1 MRAAL
6 ARFRT
11 PESEAAAAAF
21 RPRPSDVFIA
31 TYPKSGT
38 TWLQQIVHV
47 LRGGDTEFDEISAVV
62 PWLESAVDLGIDLDA
77 DQPGSLRAFKTHLT
91 VPELPAGA
99 RCIYALRDPKDV
111 AVSFFRFFEGWMFEP
126 GSIALDTFV
135 AEFLAGG
142 SRSGRYWDHLRASW
156 PALSRPDV
164 LALCYEDMR
173 ADLDGAVRRVARFI
187 GVEDEAA
194 VRRAIECSSFEY
206 MAARPRQFDDHLIRD
221 ARDAA
226 CGLPPGE
233 TTKVRTGRVGAHR
246 DALSPAT
253 AALLDA
259 IWAAEIVPTLGFSD
273 YDALRAHVARTAG
286 PPPPRSTRGS
296 AR

>member
-62 PWLESAVDLGIDLDA
+62 PWLESAIDTGLDLDA
-77 DQPGSLRAFKTHLT
+77 DQPGQLRAFKTHLAI
-91 VPELPAGA
+91 PELPAGG

-126 GSIALDTFV
+126 GSISLDAFV
-135 AEFLAGG
+135 ADFLASG
-142 SRSGRYWDHLRASW
+142 SRSGRYWDHLRSSW

-164 LALCYEDMR
+164 LPLCYEDMR
-173 ADLDGAVRRVARFI
+173 ADLEGAVRRVARFL
-187 GVEDEAA
+187 GVDDEAA
-194 VRRAIECSSFEY
+194 IGRAVACSSFEY
-206 MAARPRQFDDHLIRD
+206 MAARPRQFDDHLVRG

-259 IWAAEIVPTLGFSD
+259 IWATEIRPALGLSD
-273 YDALRAHVARTAG
+273 YDALRAHVARSAG
-286 PPPPRSTRGS
+286 HPPSRSQPGS